1 MKPETLKLI
10 KALAVLAES
19 YAAQCEL
26 MAADI
31 AGVSPEN
38 CAKGRAL
45 AQFSRERAAEARALV
60 KAPVV
65 ANDEAM
71 VVTLRSE
78 LACLVD
84 TNETLLAELGKSTS
98 ERDRLCAHRY
108 SHWCSREVCARDTY
122 DLFRDSTAAAKRI
135 LEAVK

>member
-1 MKPETLKLI
+1 MQIETVKLI

-19 YAAQCEL
+19 HAAQCEL
-26 MAADI
+26 LAADV
-31 AGVSPEN
+31 AGLSPET
-38 CAKGRAL
+38 CAKGLAL
-45 AQFSRERAAEARALV
+45 ARFARERAAEARALV
-60 KAPVV
+60 EAPVV

-71 VVTLRSE
+71 VTTLRGE
-78 LACLVD
+78 LACLVES
-84 TNETLLAELGKSTS
+84 NEALLAELGKSTS